1 MTHIEYQDAQKH
13 LGFYGRGKLAGWL
26 DLLGI
31 SESAHRKYRSGD
43 MPVNPTVE
51 RLIVAL
57 IKIKKMEES

>member
-1 MTHIEYQDAQKH
+1 MTHIEYQHAQEQ
-13 LGFYGRGKLAGWL
+13 LGYYGRGKLNGWL

-43 MPVNPTVE
+43 MPVNPTVD

-57 IKIKKMEES
+57 LKIKNLENK